1 MSPVKIIRNVGIL
14 SAIAGIAWY
23 AVQQAQFAK
32 KLLYSF
38 HNFKLNQISSDRLSL
53 GVDVTIENST
63 ALTVTIEG
71 FDLDVY
77 INDTFVSKVDSN
89 AVKKIPANTSIDLP
103 ASININP
110 SQFFSDLTTILFGA
124 SSLSTTKIS
133 IRGKVKVE
141 KFGIPFKVPIRF
153 DGNLSKFLPTTS

>member
-1 MSPVKIIRNVGIL
+1 MSPIKVLRNVGIL
-14 SAIAGIAWY
+14 SVIAGVTWY
-23 AVQQAQFAK
+23 AVQQAKFAK

-38 HNFKLNQISSDRLSL
+38 HNFKLNQISAERLSL
-53 GVDVTIENST
+53 GVDVSIENDTS
-63 ALTVTIEG
+63 LTVTIEG

-77 INDTFVSKVDSN
+77 INDVFVSKIDSS
-89 AVKKIPANTSIDLP
+89 AVKKIPSRTNIDLP

-110 SQFFSDLTTILFGA
+110 SQFFNDLTGILFGA
-124 SSLSTTKIS
+124 SSLASTKIS

-153 DGNLSKFLPTTS
+153 DGNLSKFLPATS